1 MSFIYL
7 QMTGSN
13 GQKFLL
19 PDGVTGIGRN
29 SQNSIQID
37 ASYKNVSGHHAIIYK
52 TAQRI
57 IIQDLQSTNGTF
69 VNGKR
74 ITEQELQINDELGLG
89 MTGPRFKLIESQ
101 YPPGC
106 EEAEE
111 VALPADKPSPSI
123 ESPEK
128 QLVSMTGE
136 IEYKILKK
144 ELASEDMR
152 KLLDNRERLSRI
164 IERGR
169 IGQTQSIL
177 LKSAFLAAN
186 SGRKKLLYI
195 FSTVL
200 IVAAVLISFFA
211 IRAHQYKTL
220 LDEAK
225 ALKTEIAMYDKK
237 ISEIKKGPGNRERLE
252 KLISDIET
260 KQKELSTL
268 TNRFNTHDFQGYYS
282 DPLEKKIDD
291 ILKRYGETDYFIPEE
306 MVERVRHHIDV
317 FTGAQKNLIRKFMKR
332 KDLFFPMIHRVFSE
346 KKLPA
351 ELAYIAMLESGFDPL
366 ATSSAGARGIWQ
378 LMPNTARRFGLIV
391 NDTLDQRT
399 DPEKS
404 TLAAAEYF
412 RELIGIFGSKSSV
425 MLCMAAYN
433 AGERRI
439 MNALRKIEDPL
450 RNRDFWYIYRMG
462 ILTEETNEYIPRV
475 IALMIISENPEEY
488 NLL

>member
-1 MSFIYL
+1 M
-7 QMTGSN
+7 
-13 GQKFLL
+13 
-19 PDGVTGIGRN
+19 
-29 SQNSIQID
+29 
-37 ASYKNVSGHHAIIYK
+37 
-52 TAQRI
+52 
-57 IIQDLQSTNGTF
+57 QSTNGTF

-111 VALPADKPSPSI
+111 ITFPADQPSPSV
-123 ESPEK
+123 ESPEE

-152 KLLDNRERLSRI
+152 KLLDNRKRLSRI

-260 KQKELSTL
+260 KQKALSTL
-268 TNRFNTHDFQGYYS
+268 RNRFDDHDFQGYYS
-282 DPLEKKIDD
+282 DPLERKIDD

-306 MVERVRHHIDV
+306 MVERVRYHIDV

-332 KDLFFPMIHRVFSE
+332 RDLFFPMIHRIFSE
-346 KKLPA
+346 KNCPQNWLISRCREDLILWQPVPQVP
-351 ELAYIAMLESGFDPL
+351 EESG
-366 ATSSAGARGIWQ
+366 S
-378 LMPNTARRFGLIV
+378 
-391 NDTLDQRT
+391 
-399 DPEKS
+399 
-404 TLAAAEYF
+404 
-412 RELIGIFGSKSSV
+412 
-425 MLCMAAYN
+425 
-433 AGERRI
+433 
-439 MNALRKIEDPL
+439 
-450 RNRDFWYIYRMG
+450 
-462 ILTEETNEYIPRV
+462 
-475 IALMIISENPEEY
+475 
-488 NLL
+488 